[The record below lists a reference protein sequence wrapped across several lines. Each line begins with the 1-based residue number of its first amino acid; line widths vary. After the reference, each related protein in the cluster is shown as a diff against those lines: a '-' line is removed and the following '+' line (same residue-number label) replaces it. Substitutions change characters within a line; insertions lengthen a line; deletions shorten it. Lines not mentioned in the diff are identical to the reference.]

1 MITDDIVTV
10 YRRSKWALVL
20 RGLLGIALGI
30 VIFTRPLA
38 SVAAFA
44 LVIAIWAIFDG
55 IVNIVRAFDL
65 KPVASHWWVLLLSGI
80 VSALFGA
87 AALYYYPDLSLTFA
101 VVWSAWWLIT
111 AGALA
116 IYVAVQERKVDLPW
130 GWTLA
135 FGIIAVAAGVLAMMY
150 PGATLAALMGVLAA
164 FAIISGVVMLV
175 GAGKMQSF
183 EHDVSKVMRTPSR
196 A

>member
-65 KPVASHWWVLLLSGI
+65 RPVASHWSVLLVSGI

-87 AALYYYPDLSLTFA
+87 AALYYYPGMSLTFA
-101 VVWSAWWLIT
+101 VLWTAWWLIT
-111 AGALA
+111 AGAFA
-116 IYVAVQERKVDLPW
+116 IYVAVQERKAELAW

-135 FGIIAVAAGVLAMMY
+135 FGIIALAAGVLAIMY
-150 PGATLAALMGVLAA
+150 PAVTLAALMGMLAA
-164 FAIISGVVMLV
+164 FGIISGVVMLV